1 MKLLALRC
9 PHCAQP
15 LTPQSQEVVVLRCRN
30 CETAVSITD
39 TGLTT
44 TSLEFAAPAMEPE
57 QIDAWV
63 PLWIFNGRV
72 NIHSRQTQGR
82 NSQAQQDS
90 EQLWG
95 YPRRLYVP
103 AWDLPTEEAC
113 QIGGDLVQRQPT
125 FQSTVAPSAKADL
138 VEAVITPEDALKLME
153 FVVFNVE
160 AARKDWLKDLR
171 FTIEA
176 AAPQLWAIPA
186 RKAGSG
192 WRLQPLVQ

>member
-9 PHCAQP
+9 PTCAQV
-15 LTPQSQEVVVLRCRN
+15 LAPQNPEVVVLRCAN
-30 CETAVSITD
+30 CETAVSIGD
-39 TGLTT
+39 TGMSTVALR
-44 TSLEFAAPAMEPE
+44 FAAAAIKAE

-63 PLWIFNGRV
+63 PLWIFDGRV
-72 NIHSRQTQGR
+72 HIQSRQTQDR
-82 NSQAQQDS
+82 NKRAQEDS

-103 AWDLPTEEAC
+103 AWELATEAAC
-113 QIGGDLVQRQPT
+113 QIGGDLVQRQPA
-125 FQSTVAPSAKADL
+125 FQTIDPPTTKAGF
-138 VEAVITPEDALKLME
+138 VEAVITPEDALKLLE

-160 AARKDWLKDLR
+160 AARKDWLKELR

-186 RKAGSG
+186 QRDGNG
-192 WRLQPLVQ
+192 WRMQPVLK

>member
-9 PHCAQP
+9 PTCAQA
-15 LTPQSQEVVVLRCRN
+15 LKPQNPEVVVLRCAN
-30 CETAVSITD
+30 CETAVSISD
-39 TGLTT
+39 TGLDIIPIQ
-44 TSLEFAAPAMEPE
+44 FAAPAIKPE

-72 NIHSRQTQGR
+72 NIHSRQTQGS

-90 EQLWG
+90 QQLWG

-103 AWDLPTEEAC
+103 AWELPTEEAC
-113 QIGGDLVQRQPT
+113 QIGGDLVQRQPA
-125 FQSTVAPSAKADL
+125 FQTIDSPSAKATL
-138 VEAVITPEDALKLME
+138 IEAVLTPEDALKLLE

-176 AAPQLWAIPA
+176 ATPQLWAIPA
-186 RKAGSG
+186 QKAGSG
-192 WRLQPLVQ
+192 WRLQPLVE